1 MFTKGR
7 DTTPVSCLHPSY
19 RHCWLFGEK
28 VIFTS
33 AAAKRLLALS
43 MQLKSDKLFL
53 CPILTP
59 SASWRRILANNT
71 IRQRNKRRRTVDHG
85 PDELAESRHLNKTLL
100 FVMRAIWMASVDYY
114 CSCVF
119 GQNASTES
127 NEQKMRDSHRE
138 LLCLFRPHH
147 AVCIRSPFAIL
158 CSCRF
163 MHQLSRWNHRIK
175 KNHTHRREREK
186 EIKSTFEQ

>member
-71 IRQRNKRRRTVDHG
+71 IRQRNKRRRIVDHG
-85 PDELAESRHLNKTLL
+85 PDELAESRHLKICTPVDVVICDACHMNGIGGLLL
-100 FVMRAIWMASVDYY
+100 FVRV
-114 CSCVF
+114 
-119 GQNASTES
+119 
-127 NEQKMRDSHRE
+127 
-138 LLCLFRPHH
+138 RPKCKYR
-147 AVCIRSPFAIL
+147 V
-158 CSCRF
+158 
-163 MHQLSRWNHRIK
+163 
-175 KNHTHRREREK
+175 E
-186 EIKSTFEQ
+186 